1 MVWVIVL
8 IWVLVV
14 VAFIV
19 YVLRLARGESANRA
33 FSQSLNERVFRGAGR
48 RREDR
53 LPRIGGGRLSF
64 IPNPDGSAEDSEEGG
79 TGSIK
84 CPVYVNSASVVEM
97 RALLSSDFTDEIELW
112 QTNEGNL
119 VTPLKPHTDDGFEGF
134 IVEESAQAGEP
145 VAVTSDVIPAVGPT
159 A

>member
-33 FSQSLNERVFRGAGR
+33 FSQSLNERVLRGAGR
-48 RREDR
+48 QREDR

-64 IPNPDGSAEDSEEGG
+64 IPNPDGRAEDSQEGG
-79 TGSIK
+79 SGSIN

-119 VTPLKPHTDDGFEGF
+119 VTPLNPHADDGIGGF
-134 IVEESAQAGEP
+134 VVAEPAQADEP
-145 VAVTSDVIPAVGPT
+145 VAVTSDVMPAVRPT